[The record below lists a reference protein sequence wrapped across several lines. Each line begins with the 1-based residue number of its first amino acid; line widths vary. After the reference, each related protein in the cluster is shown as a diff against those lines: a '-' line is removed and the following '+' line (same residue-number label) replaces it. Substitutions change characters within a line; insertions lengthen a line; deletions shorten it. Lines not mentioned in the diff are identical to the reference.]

1 MILRSFLKKIQVREN
16 SSQVPKQVK
25 MEQRSKNSMKTAKIH
40 TGAIGPCAPTHEPS
54 APTHETT
61 LNSSP

>member
-1 MILRSFLKKIQVREN
+1 
-16 SSQVPKQVK
+16 